1 MTTVDGITLHLDRPA
16 LHEGERRF
24 HIRGWA
30 ISREPMSSI
39 HLVGHAS
46 RPLDLIERPDVA
58 RAFPASPHVTG
69 FIGRGRREDLTAAG
83 LRLDVHS
90 PSGVTAIQHPV
101 TTPALAPARIRLAAA
116 LADAGLEWRKRLSRR
131 PEVRWKMTLRQ
142 HLWRRRRRG
151 GFFVRHHTE
160 ALMAD
165 FARDLPEAHFIQI
178 GANDGFTFDPLQELL
193 LDPRVRWRGV
203 LVEPVAHLYAQLR
216 ERFRDFPALQTEHAA
231 IGESDGM
238 VEIFRLR
245 TKPGDPLWLE
255 QLASFNHE
263 VLRRTAAALPDA
275 DERIVG
281 ELVPCLRVETLLKNH
296 AIEQTDLLVI
306 DTEGWDWR
314 VLRQFDLSRLRPWLI
329 LVEHQHLSDEEKREL
344 YGRLDR
350 TGYEWVETPEGDTI
364 AWRLN

>member
-1 MTTVDGITLHLDRPA
+1 MITVDGVTLHLDRPA

-24 HIRGWA
+24 EIRGWA
-30 ISREPMSSI
+30 ISHQPISSVE
-39 HLVGHAS
+39 LVGRVT
-46 RPLDLIERPDVA
+46 RPLSLVARPDVV
-58 RAFPASPHVTG
+58 RAFPAHPHVTG

-83 LRLDVHS
+83 LRLEVHS
-90 PSGVTAIQHPV
+90 PGGVTTIEHPV
-101 TTPALAPARIRLAAA
+101 ATPALASAPTRLAAA
-116 LADAGLEWRKRLSRR
+116 LATAGLALRKRLSRS
-131 PEVRWKMTLRQ
+131 PEARWQITLRQ

-151 GFFVRHHTE
+151 GFFVRYHTE
-160 ALMAD
+160 ALVAD
-165 FARDLPEAHFIQI
+165 FARDMPDAHFIQI

-193 LDPRVRWRGV
+193 VLPQVRWRGL

-216 ERFRDFPALQTEHAA
+216 ERYRAFPALQTEHAA
-231 IGESDGM
+231 IGETDGT

-255 QLASFNHE
+255 QLASFNRD
-263 VLRRTAAALPDA
+263 VLRRTAAALPDV

-281 ELVPCLRVETLLKNH
+281 ESVPCLRVETLLKNH
-296 AIEQTDLLVI
+296 AIEHTDLLVI

-329 LVEHQHLSDEEKREL
+329 LVEHQHLSDDEKSAL
-344 YGRLDR
+344 HARLEQAV
-350 TGYEWVETPEGDTI
+350 YEWVETPEGDTI